1 MPARESPCKPYEQA
15 TVLRELQERFPGM
28 RPRIQMEVDQ
38 FGRMVDWTWYA
49 RRGYAY
55 LHNEEFMAVTVE
67 SPKTASALRQQGRW
81 QVLEEGDWET
91 TFLVP
96 DADFAEVARL
106 VGLYERM

>member
-1 MPARESPCKPYEQA
+1 
-15 TVLRELQERFPGM
+15 M

-55 LHNEEFMAVTVE
+55 LYNEESMGVTVE
-67 SPKTASALRQQGRW
+67 SLKTAAALRQRARW

-106 VGLYERM
+106 VGLYQRM